1 MRWPK
6 PELPLAL
13 VGESVEFMMPLN
25 EFTAGTPAAV
35 EEISDEDYT
44 DMVWRI
50 DISIATLLALTT
62 EMSEILCKGIPTEN
76 GLDFDQFSI
85 DDTNTTVLPMWV
97 KKAMRDINNVL
108 FGVNKELSISA
119 EYNTDPYGLVPIGAP
134 PQTVV
139 AGKVYT
145 TGVSSLYYAVADAT
159 VSDFDLEMVK
169 LPDNFTP
176 TGKIIHYIQTPVNQ
190 SGVIQDVRQ
199 SVLNYYMNSLLKDFY
214 ILKPAAQKIVPLFMA
229 NMDEAKSGIGLVKSK
244 PHLKTTRL
252 KSHWP

>member
-62 EMSEILCKGIPTEN
+62 EMSEMLAKGIPTEN

-119 EYNTDPYGLVPIGAP
+119 EYNTDPYGIDPVSVPA
-134 PQTVV
+134 TVV
-139 AGKVYT
+139 GGIVYSIGT
-145 TGVSSLYYAVADAT
+145 NYYYATADITGVMIPDSELVR
-159 VSDFDLEMVK
+159 
-169 LPDNFTP
+169 LPDNFIP

-199 SVLNYYMNSLLKDFY
+199 SILNYYMNSLLKDFY